1 MADEQEAY
9 VNTTRSGD
17 DNQGSIVWVFVAIL
31 VYLSD
36 FFLTH
41 FKGIDAKQFWMAIKI
56 TGIEGLTRKGSFLGI
71 AILLFVIWHFLGKAS
86 SREEIISRIPLIL
99 LITSLFTFG
108 YLFDPGVMLHILMAG
123 AILFFLMY
131 KREEDKTRANYLM
144 LAFVFID
151 FFLFSI
157 FQLNKLIIP
166 VWVIAALMYANR
178 SKAKSIMA
186 WAIFLIYFFYF
197 FSVVTVFDLG
207 PQHLNG
213 KDFQDFIDFKDKV
226 WSNAK
231 TFVTSIITG
240 VERQKNITQAMVFG
254 DYYTS
259 QVDQNVQQ
267 QLGVSII
274 EIKSTDTEVYE
285 DEPLTIYARVKVRTI
300 KEDIM
305 LRSFCRAESVL
316 PDAINPAIKNISQY
330 EDMNIDCIFNKC
342 RLSPGSKTIY
352 FNMAFNFQTLSY
364 LRNYFI
370 DRERMMTLIRED
382 PAITTS
388 QDILQNLGISDT
400 SPIALSTS
408 GPAKIGIELE
418 KTQPVGVDRSL
429 PSVSFR
435 LGITL
440 ENIWEGEIKDIKD
453 MTIILPKEISLE
465 HDSFSDNTSCGGYVF
480 EKKNCADIFSEEG
493 EEKEWCDDANS
504 NIYSINQ
511 DGKNQRIIPAG
522 QQGIKLYKSLVCR
535 VSIEKSQYDNFLGN
549 APISTKNFKVI
560 SEYDYEITRSLS
572 MNIKKSPY
580 DGCKELKEEEDI
592 KQQDCP
598 AYIADKNN
606 LPDKGHQERYAS
618 YQSTVTGAIKS
629 NRPASLN
636 IIETEALIAAVMSQA
651 SNLGDTDENQNNIP
665 DFIAGYGIKF
675 PDIFKDNPISNIME
689 AAKFLKATMDKE
701 TGTKEEKITKTLAK
715 YASNNGLEKEFSEGA
730 TAYFTKWKNMLCRG
744 EEAAETE
751 EEKEEAIGTG
761 LFKKNDLIGIDT
773 NNDSIWTNDDQ
784 YYFIKG
790 SQSGTQGAVYLLSD
804 SRQPL
809 RDQMIITTFDN
820 YRNSDSGKHR
830 VMIKR
835 PGQEPADWNAFIFSP
850 NMELKNGVVS

>member
-1 MADEQEAY
+1 MADEQEDY
-9 VNTTRSGD
+9 VNTARSGY
-17 DNQGSIVWVFVAIL
+17 DNQSSIVWVFVAIL

-71 AILLFVIWHFLGKAS
+71 AILLFIVWHFLGRPL

-108 YLFDPGVMLHILMAG
+108 YLFDLGVIMHIFMAG

-144 LAFVFID
+144 LAFIFID

-166 VWVIAALMYANR
+166 VWVIAALMFTNR
-178 SKAKSIMA
+178 SKAKSIIA
-186 WAIFLIYFFYF
+186 WFLFLVYFFHF
-197 FSVVTVFDLG
+197 FSVVTVFDFG

-213 KDFQDFIDFKDKV
+213 KDFQDFIEFKNQV

-231 TFVTSIITG
+231 TFAKSIITG
-240 VERQKNITQAMVFG
+240 AERQKNITQAMVFG

-274 EIKSTDTEVYE
+274 EIKSTDSEVYE

-300 KEDIM
+300 KEDII
-305 LRSFCRAESVL
+305 LRSFCRAESLL

-330 EDMNIDCIFNKC
+330 EDMTIDCIFNKC

-370 DRERMMTLIRED
+370 DRERMMAMIRED

-418 KTQPVGVDRSL
+418 KTQPVGVDRNL

-453 MTIILPKEISLE
+453 LTIILPNEMSIE
-465 HDSFSDNTSCGGYVF
+465 RDSFSDNTSCGGYVF
-480 EKKNCADIFSEEG
+480 EKKTCADVFQEEG
-493 EEKEWCDDANS
+493 EEKDWCDDAES
-504 NIYSINQ
+504 NIYRINQ
-511 DGKNQRIIPAG
+511 DGNNQRIIPAG
-522 QQGIKLYKSLVCR
+522 QKGIKLYKSLVCR
-535 VSIEKSQYDNFLGN
+535 VSIDNSQYNNFLGN

-560 SEYDYEITRSLS
+560 SDYDYEITRSLS
-572 MNIKKSPY
+572 VNIKKSPY
-580 DGCKELKEEEDI
+580 DGCKEVKTEEAI
-592 KQQDCP
+592 KQQECP
-598 AYIADKNN
+598 AYIAEKNN
-606 LPDKGHQERYAS
+606 LPDKDHLERYVS
-618 YQSTVTGAIKS
+618 YQSSVTGAIKS

-636 IIETEALIAAVMSQA
+636 IVETEALIAAVMSQA

-675 PDIFKDNPISNIME
+675 PDIFKDNPISNIQE
-689 AAKFLKATMDKE
+689 AAKFLKAAMDKE
-701 TGTKEEKITKTLAK
+701 TGTKQEKVAKTLVK
-715 YASNNGLEKEFSEGA
+715 YASNNGLEKDFTAGA
-730 TAYFTKWKNMLCRG
+730 AAYFTKWQNMLCKG
-744 EEAAETE
+744 EETAETE
-751 EEKEEAIGTG
+751 EEKEEVIGTG

-773 NNDSIWTNDDQ
+773 NDDLTWTNDDQ
-784 YYFIKG
+784 YYFIKS
-790 SQSGTQGAVYLLSD
+790 SQSGPQGAVYLLSD
-804 SRQPL
+804 SKQPL
-809 RDQMIITTFDN
+809 RDQMIITRFDTD
-820 YRNSDSGKHR
+820 RNSDSGKHN
-830 VMIKR
+830 VMIRR

-850 NMELKNGVVS
+850 NLKLKSGVIS

>member
-1 MADEQEAY
+1 MADEQESEKAP
-9 VNTTRSGD
+9 GFIWIAI
-17 DNQGSIVWVFVAIL
+17 GFLVFL
-31 VYLSD
+31 LD
-36 FFLTH
+36 FVTV
-41 FKGIDAKQFWMAIKI
+41 FKGIDFESFKKVILIGDWRVYINALTIILVILYYLLINKEERDIKDI
-56 TGIEGLTRKGSFLGI
+56 LSFTALVM
-71 AILLFVIWHFLGKAS
+71 LLSI
-86 SREEIISRIPLIL
+86 IISMGGM
-99 LITSLFTFG
+99 G
-108 YLFDPGVMLHILMAG
+108 YLG
-123 AILFFLMY
+123 ATIH
-131 KREEDKTRANYLM
+131 
-144 LAFVFID
+144 LAFAFT
-151 FFLFSI
+151 FLFSGMYKVMEKKQANIII
-157 FQLNKLIIP
+157 FIALFFDFFAFSIFGINKLIFPIWFLLP
-166 VWVIAALMYANR
+166 LFFTKPSKIKSWLILIVALLYVFHSFGSIAMYGGTAQM
-178 SKAKSIMA
+178 I
-186 WAIFLIYFFYF
+186 
-197 FSVVTVFDLG
+197 
-207 PQHLNG
+207 NG
-213 KDFQDFIDFKDKV
+213 KDLSDFVDFF
-226 WSNAK
+226 S
-231 TFVTSIITG
+231 TSKQNLKEFGTG
-240 VERQKNITQAMVFG
+240 LWKSAERQKNITQAMVFG

-274 EIKSTDTEVYE
+274 EIKSTDAEVYE

-305 LRSFCRAESVL
+305 LRSFCRAESLL

-330 EDMNIDCIFNKC
+330 EDMTIDCIFNKC

-418 KTQPVGVDRSL
+418 KTQPVGVDRNL

-440 ENIWEGEIKDIKD
+440 ENIWEGEIKDVKD
-453 MTIILPKEISLE
+453 LTIILPKEMNIE
-465 HDSFSDNTSCGGYVF
+465 RDSFSDNTSCGGYVF
-480 EKKNCADIFSEEG
+480 KQKTCADIFSEEG
-493 EEKEWCDDANS
+493 EEKEWCNDANS

-511 DGKNQRIIPAG
+511 DGNNQRIIPAG
-522 QQGIKLYKSLVCR
+522 QKGIKLYKSLVCR
-535 VSIEKSQYDNFLGN
+535 VSIDKSQYNNFLGN

-572 MNIKKSPY
+572 VNIKKSPY
-580 DGCKELKEEEDI
+580 DGCKEVKKEEAI

-606 LPDKGHQERYAS
+606 LPDKDHLERYAS

-675 PDIFKDNPISNIME
+675 PDIFKDNPISNIQE

-701 TGTKEEKITKTLAK
+701 TGTKQEKVAKTLVK
-715 YASNNGLEKEFSEGA
+715 YASNNGLEKDFTAGA
-730 TAYFTKWKNMLCRG
+730 AAYFTKWQNMLCKG
-744 EEAAETE
+744 EETAETE
-751 EEKEEAIGTG
+751 GKEKEEVIGTG

-773 NNDSIWTNDDQ
+773 NGDLTWTNEDQ
-784 YYFIKG
+784 YYFIKS
-790 SQSGTQGAVYLLSD
+790 SQPGPQGEVYLLSD
-804 SRQPL
+804 SKLPL
-809 RDQMIITTFDN
+809 RDQMIITIFDN
-820 YRNSDSGKHR
+820 YRNSDSGKHK

-850 NMELKNGVVS
+850 NLELKSGVIS